1 MPIELLGRDQIAV
14 SYGQDDE
21 GPVWVRQRSRDLR
34 SRAAQW
40 AAEWGRHAR
49 EAVEARTLLRVG
61 VVHWVMLAVWAV
73 LLLKMASVYERWY
86 ARSALFTT
94 ICTNALLF
102 GTSDILA
109 QCVLQYTWAP
119 VDPTPVPLDTT
130 ARALASRY
138 ALFTDQEPDADGAS
152 IFNEYGP
159 RGSSPDAASS
169 GVLEQQLGY
178 SNSASS
184 APLAQPLR
192 APSFDFY
199 RWVCFMAWGS
209 FLSFFQVPWYRIL
222 NYLYTEDPTVV
233 QVLERVLSD
242 QLVYSPISL
251 YCFFMYASYIM
262 EKGDAASF
270 RTKIQRLYIGTL
282 GCNYLLWPAVQF
294 INFLAV
300 PKHLQVPFSSSVGVL
315 WNCFLSMRNASHPAK

>member
-14 SYGQDDE
+14 SYGEDE
-21 GPVWVRQRSRDLR
+21 EEPVWARQRPCDWR
-34 SRAAQW
+34 SRAMRW
-40 AAEWGRHAR
+40 AAERARHAR
-49 EAVEARTLLRVG
+49 KAVETCTILRVG
-61 VVHWVMLAVWAV
+61 IVHWVMLAVWAA
-73 LLLKMASVYERWY
+73 LLLKIASVYGRWY
-86 ARSALFTT
+86 ARSALLTT

-119 VDPTPVPLDTT
+119 VDPTPAPLDAT
-130 ARALASRY
+130 ARALAVRY
-138 ALFTDQEPDADGAS
+138 ALFTDQESDTDSAS

-159 RGSSPDAASS
+159 GASS
-169 GVLEQQLGY
+169 SEVASGAVAPSPPLG
-178 SNSASS
+178 
-184 APLAQPLR
+184 QPLC
-192 APSFDFY
+192 PPLFDFY
-199 RWVCFMAWGS
+199 RWLCFMAWGS

-251 YCFFMYASYIM
+251 YCFFMYANYIM
-262 EKGDAASF
+262 QKGDAASF
-270 RTKIQRLYIGTL
+270 RAKIQRLYIGTL

-315 WNCFLSMRNASHPAK
+315 WNCFLSMRNASHPAN